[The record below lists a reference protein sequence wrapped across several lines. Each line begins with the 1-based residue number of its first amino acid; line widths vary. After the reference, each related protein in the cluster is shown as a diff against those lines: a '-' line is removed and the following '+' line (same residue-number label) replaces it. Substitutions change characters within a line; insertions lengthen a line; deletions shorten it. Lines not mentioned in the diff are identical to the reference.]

1 MMSLT
6 LTVILISLIISFLV
20 GVLFFF
26 EESLRE
32 RLIRGKIEGG
42 LTLTTLLSW
51 MVLMV
56 LIMARKAEIVVE
68 AAALDR
74 LLSNDALL
82 LLLLATSL
90 TSFWIR
96 LRMLLRLLGN
106 DSNPL
111 EQHELMESLSMR
123 KSLSIRGLRSIEN
136 CFLEDDLMMI
146 NEAKEK
152 GFYIRLQRV
161 KK

>member
-6 LTVILISLIISFLV
+6 LTVILISVIISFLV

-90 TSFWIR
+90 TSF
-96 LRMLLRLLGN
+96 
-106 DSNPL
+106 
-111 EQHELMESLSMR
+111 
-123 KSLSIRGLRSIEN
+123 
-136 CFLEDDLMMI
+136 
-146 NEAKEK
+146 
-152 GFYIRLQRV
+152 
-161 KK
+161 

>member
-1 MMSLT
+1 MSLT

-20 GVLFFF
+20 GVLLFFF

-90 TSFWIR
+90 TSF
-96 LRMLLRLLGN
+96 
-106 DSNPL
+106 
-111 EQHELMESLSMR
+111 
-123 KSLSIRGLRSIEN
+123 
-136 CFLEDDLMMI
+136 
-146 NEAKEK
+146 
-152 GFYIRLQRV
+152 
-161 KK
+161 

>member
-1 MMSLT
+1 
-6 LTVILISLIISFLV
+6 
-20 GVLFFF
+20 
-26 EESLRE
+26 
-32 RLIRGKIEGG
+32 
-42 LTLTTLLSW
+42 
-51 MVLMV
+51 
-56 LIMARKAEIVVE
+56 
-68 AAALDR
+68 
-74 LLSNDALL
+74 
-82 LLLLATSL
+82 
-90 TSFWIR
+90 
-96 LRMLLRLLGN
+96 MLLRLLGN

-111 EQHELMESLSMR
+111 EEHELMESLSMR